1 MLETLFQGKMAFTLG
16 THTRWNELPTCCHLR
31 RKTKKS
37 LACENIAT
45 HDSRLQ
51 FWYCGILWHLI
62 LLNSLVF
69 TSIYNI
75 FEYVWS
81 SHRLWERRSVRI
93 PEDWRM
99 GRNGDNMW
107 QPSRSLSMSWAWMI
121 WMSELPGPK
130 PTFWWATSARA
141 PLCLLPKEFETSGI
155 TGIRLDWVGIALV
168 IEVWQLPLVSQ
179 TDVYKSTWGWRRNLD
194 FACCQVEVCAY
205 REGFERLK
213 FMLCSSQ
220 ILRYCTKFLF
230 SLDVETFSAHIF
242 ASWSWVS
249 CEETQAQQRS
259 GVLLRSISEEKLGG
273 SRYAWHPL
281 HLHPGATRSRASDV
295 AGRPRPFFRSFIS
308 WANDPRLNI
317 KYH

>member
-1 MLETLFQGKMAFTLG
+1 MIFKSSDIWTFLRSRCWTCWKPYFKARWHLHLAPTRDGTNCQHAATSVGKL
-16 THTRWNELPTCCHLR
+16 
-31 RKTKKS
+31 KKS

-107 QPSRSLSMSWAWMI
+107 QPSCQC
-121 WMSELPGPK
+121 PGPG
-130 PTFWWATSARA
+130 WSGWANCQAQS
-141 PLCLLPKEFETSGI
+141 LHFDGQLL
-155 TGIRLDWVGIALV
+155 LAL
-168 IEVWQLPLVSQ
+168 I
-179 TDVYKSTWGWRRNLD
+179 
-194 FACCQVEVCAY
+194 CAY
-205 REGFERLK
+205 FPRSSRSQGLQGSDWIGLESHLSSK
-213 FMLCSSQ
+213 FDNFHLCHKRMCIRAHEVGGGTWTLHVVKLRFAHIVKALSAWSLCCAT
-220 ILRYCTKFLF
+220 LRYCTKFLF

-249 CEETQAQQRS
+249 C
-259 GVLLRSISEEKLGG
+259 
-273 SRYAWHPL
+273 
-281 HLHPGATRSRASDV
+281 
-295 AGRPRPFFRSFIS
+295 
-308 WANDPRLNI
+308 
-317 KYH
+317 